1 MSTLDKLID
10 KLFGE
15 SNPGGYFLLS
25 VACGTLV
32 LLIQD
37 KVKSKMNEIVRNSD
51 PTLRKDNAFT
61 RVLLQSA
68 EVWNDP
74 EWRKLK
80 FRHTFLEYLSVVA
93 LLFGMWFGFTS
104 LIIILGTLLGW

>member
-1 MSTLDKLID
+1 MSTLDRLID
-10 KLFGE
+10 DLFGE

-25 VACGTLV
+25 VACGILV
-32 LLIQD
+32 LLIQE
-37 KVKSKMNEIVRNSD
+37 KIKSKMNEIARISD
-51 PTLRKDNAFT
+51 STLKKDNAFT

-80 FRHTFLEYLSVVA
+80 FRHTLFGYLSVVA
-93 LLFGMWFGFTS
+93 IVFGLWFGLTS

>member
-1 MSTLDKLID
+1 MSTLDKLVD
-10 KLFGE
+10 ELFGK
-15 SNPGGYFLLS
+15 SNPGGFFLLS
-25 VACGTLV
+25 LSFGILV
-32 LLIQD
+32 MFLQNSI
-37 KVKSKMNEIVRNSD
+37 KSKMNDIARISD

-68 EVWNDP
+68 EVWNDS

-80 FRHTFLEYLSVVA
+80 FRHTFLGYLSFVG

-104 LIIILGTLLGW
+104 LIIIVGTLFGW

>member
-10 KLFGE
+10 DLFGE
-15 SNPGGYFLLS
+15 SNPGSYFLLS
-25 VACGTLV
+25 VACGILV
-32 LLIQD
+32 LLIQY
-37 KVKSKMNEIVRNSD
+37 KVKSKMNEIARISD

-80 FRHTFLEYLSVVA
+80 FRHTFLEILAIVA
-93 LLFGMWFGFTS
+93 ILFGMWFGFTS

>member
-1 MSTLDKLID
+1 MSTLDKLLD
-10 KLFGE
+10 ELFSG
-15 SNPGGYFLLS
+15 SSPGSYFLLS
-25 VACGTLV
+25 VTCGILV
-32 LLIQD
+32 LLIQE
-37 KVKSKMNEIVRNSD
+37 KIKSKMNEIARISD

-80 FRHTFLEYLSVVA
+80 FRHTFLEFLSVVA

>member
-1 MSTLDKLID
+1 MGTLDELVD
-10 KLFGE
+10 ELFGE

-25 VACGTLV
+25 LAFVFLV
-32 LLIQD
+32 MSLQNSI
-37 KVKSKMNEIVRNSD
+37 KSKMNDIARISD

-80 FRHTFLEYLSVVA
+80 FRHTFLVYLSLVG

-104 LIIILGTLLGW
+104 LIIIVGTLLGW